1 MSQIWY
7 HWHRVWIYVALL
19 VPLAVVATMTLAR
32 LRPSRSLRHSIGEV
46 GMVLGTLP
54 WVWMILTPMKLP
66 PGARTVYLIPLT
78 DLYKQ
83 FEIGMGFWVFQI
95 GGNLMVLFALGFFA
109 RLRFPGRAK
118 PLVLLGF
125 GALFSLT
132 LEVLQHAFTGGR
144 VFSVDDVL
152 LNAIGC
158 ALGGI
163 AAALAI
169 RQPSPISAAQAKTP
183 ER

>member
-19 VPLAVVATMTLAR
+19 VPLAVVATLILAR

-66 PGARTVYLIPLT
+66 PGARTVYMIPLT

-109 RLRFPGRAK
+109 RLRFPDRAK

-125 GALFSLT
+125 GGLFSLT
-132 LEVLQHAFTGGR
+132 LELLQHAFTGGR

-152 LNAIGC
+152 LNAAGC
-158 ALGGI
+158 ALGSLTQPLLAKAGS
-163 AAALAI
+163 AL
-169 RQPSPISAAQAKTP
+169 RPSGELAP
-183 ER
+183 